1 MDNKEREQLKLIRDH
16 LCDDLDANSCKELI
30 ELLKNSNEHRI
41 YFDTVKKTVKLCK
54 EHECPEDL
62 PEDINERLFKV
73 LGIDKEKCKEK
84 K

>member
-1 MDNKEREQLKLIRDH
+1 MDKKDQINIQLIKKH
-16 LCDDLDANSCKELI
+16 LCDDLDEKSCRELI
-30 ELLKNSNEHRI
+30 ELLKNSKEHKI
-41 YFDTVKKTVKLCK
+41 YFDTVRKTVKLCK

-62 PEDINERLFKV
+62 PEDINERLFNV